1 MLFHCGNF
9 GLKDK
14 PKRKNMTNIFSID
27 IDDSAGIATIDIE
40 GTIGAPDYS
49 GSGKVATYEEF
60 KTKIAEITDLNV
72 RKVVVNIRSTGGDVN
87 DALLIYDA
95 LKEVNR
101 KVETICYGYT
111 ASAATIIA
119 QAASTGERKMSANG
133 LYLIHQASTYADGN
147 ANELDAKAELL
158 KKTDERIAA
167 IYAAASGRS
176 AEEFATLMSE
186 NNGNGKWLSAEEA
199 LAAGLIDTIVNATTI
214 NNKFNPEEQ
223 GLPALPQNHNAM
235 EHNDTKPTAVER
247 FLTWLGITDK
257 VEVANIEDALA
268 AKEVE
273 VNNLTAER
281 DAAVA
286 NVATLE
292 ANVATLE
299 AERDTLKQTIADNEV
314 EITNL
319 KAQLDEAKA
328 MAVQATAPTQQVD
341 DPDPQAKGAV
351 KTANQQAYDA
361 DVNAFK
367 H

>member
-1 MLFHCGNF
+1 
-9 GLKDK
+9 
-14 PKRKNMTNIFSID
+14 MTNIFSID
-27 IDDSAGIATIDIE
+27 INNSAGIATIDIE

-49 GSGKVATYEEF
+49 DNGKVATYEEF
-60 KTKIAEITDLNV
+60 KTKLAEINDLNM

-147 ANELDAKAELL
+147 ANELDAKADLL

-167 IYAAASGRS
+167 IYSAASGRPS
-176 AEEFATLMSE
+176 EEFTALMAE
-186 NNGNGKWLSAEEA
+186 NNGKGKWLSAEEA
-199 LAAGLIDTIVNATTI
+199 LAAGLIDTIINATTI

-223 GLPALPQNHNAM
+223 GLPALPQNH
-235 EHNDTKPTAVER
+235 
-247 FLTWLGITDK
+247 
-257 VEVANIEDALA
+257 IEMAEKQTVLDRMIAWFE
-268 AKEVE
+268 KTEQTEVE
-273 VNNLTAER
+273 NKIAEKEAEVVNLTAER

-292 ANVATLE
+292 A
-299 AERDTLKQTIADNEV
+299 ERDTLK
-314 EITNL
+314 
-319 KAQLDEAKA
+319 AQLAEKETEVQNLSTQLAEAKA
-328 MAVQATAPTQQVD
+328 MAVKATEPVQQVQ
-341 DPDPQAKGAV
+341 DPDPQGGNP
-351 KTANQQAYDA
+351 KTANQLAYEA
-361 DVNAFK
+361 DLAAFK

>member
-14 PKRKNMTNIFSID
+14 PKRKNMTNIFSIN
-27 IDDSAGIATIDIE
+27 IDNSAGIATIDIE

-60 KTKIAEITDLNV
+60 KTKITEIADLNV

-95 LKEVNR
+95 LKATNR

-119 QAASTGERKMSANG
+119 QAAAKGKRKMSANG

-147 ANELDAKAELL
+147 ANELDAKADLL
-158 KKTDERIAA
+158 KKTDERIAS
-167 IYAAASGRS
+167 IYSTASGRP
-176 AEEFATLMSE
+176 AEDYAALMAE

-199 LAAGLIDTIVNATTI
+199 LSYGLIDEIINTTI
-214 NNKFNPEEQ
+214 DNKFNPEEY

-235 EHNDTKPTAVER
+235 DTKNQQADNKPSAVEK
-247 FLTWLGITDK
+247 FLSWLGISDK
-257 VEVANIEDALA
+257 AEVADFEERIT
-268 AKEVE
+268 AKEAE
-273 VNNLTAER
+273 VANLTAER

-292 ANVATLE
+292 A
-299 AERDTLKQTIADNEV
+299 ERDTLK
-314 EITNL
+314 
-319 KAQLDEAKA
+319 AQLADKEAEVQNLNTQLAEAKA
-328 MAVQATAPTQQVD
+328 MALKASEPAQQVD